1 MPQRIIGQ
9 SPLPDATCQD
19 ECPSQCESVFDV
31 VHVSYL
37 IRGGTRVCWQLLST
51 FSDPLPYTFQLQ
63 VGQSGNP
70 DADDWADVGTSM
82 ENTFYAVDGVK
93 RVYGK
98 TQYTHYRVKMTT
110 SLGTYYSDPVAS
122 GGILPP
128 RDWRLASEIVRKE
141 KLRFRYTSQDGYL
154 LKRRI
159 TGVPCTQCL
168 DLQTDEVTNPDCTE
182 CYGTGLQ
189 CGYFYPMGCI
199 WVDLAPKTRRKH
211 IDDAGMRRTV
221 NDIVVTGRMLMMPL
235 LQETDVW
242 VSRETDD
249 RYYIQKIQDVAE
261 IRGVPLVA
269 NVELR
274 PAPYTDIIYTIAIP
288 QQDEF
293 LTGNC

>member
-1 MPQRIIGQ
+1 
-9 SPLPDATCQD
+9 
-19 ECPSQCESVFDV
+19 
-31 VHVSYL
+31 L
-37 IRGGTRVCWQLLST
+37 IRGGTRVCWQLLDT

-70 DADDWADVGTSM
+70 DADDWEDVGTSI
-82 ENTFYAVDGVK
+82 ENTFYAVDGTK

-110 SLGTYYSDPVAS
+110 SLGTYYSDPTSS
-122 GGILPP
+122 GGILAP
-128 RDWRLASEIVRKE
+128 RDWRIAREIVRKE
-141 KLRFRYTSQDGYL
+141 RLRFRYTSQDGYL

-159 TGVPCTQCL
+159 TGVACTKCL

-199 WVDLAPKTRRKH
+199 WADLSPKTRRKH
-211 IDDAGMRRTV
+211 IDDAGMRGTV

-249 RYYIQKIQDVAE
+249 RYYVQSIQDAAE